1 MTDKLRQL
9 ALLILSTPLFP
20 QPAPKPFV
28 VIDAPVIAL
37 THVRVMDGS
46 ESQPA
51 EEQTIVIAGGLI
63 RAIGS
68 SIAIPANA
76 QVIDLKGRTIIPGL
90 VGMHDHFFYPVDS
103 GGFSGE
109 SVPVLYGEMGF
120 SFPRLYLAAGVTSIR
135 TTGSIEPYTD
145 LNLKKLVDEG
155 KLPGPKIHIT
165 GPYMEGA
172 GATLPQMHELS
183 GPDDARK
190 TVEYWAGE
198 GVTSFKAFLHI
209 TRDELQETIRA
220 AHARGLK
227 VTGHLCSIGFQEAAA
242 LGIDNL
248 EHGILED
255 SEFVAAK
262 QPDTCPAFEARA
274 DALSKLDLTSAPVL
288 NMIHTLISHRVAIT
302 STLALYESF
311 VPFRPPLDR
320 MAASLD
326 LLAPGPLLD
335 YRNFRR
341 NLQQTPNT
349 SAERLQMEMQF
360 EREFVHAG
368 GLLLAGLD
376 PNGGGGLLA
385 GFGDQREVELLGF
398 TPVQAIHIAT
408 ENGAKVLGES
418 ARIGTLA
425 AGKAADLVVIN
436 GNPAQRI
443 EDIEKVEIVFK
454 DGIGYNPAKLIE
466 SVRGAVGA
474 H

>member
-1 MTDKLRQL
+1 L
-9 ALLILSTPLFP
+9 ALLALSAPLFP
-20 QPAPKPFV
+20 QAFVSVNAP
-28 VIDAPVIAL
+28 IIAL
-37 THVRVMDGS
+37 THVRIIDGT
-46 ESQPA
+46 ESAPA
-51 EEQTIVIAGGLI
+51 ENQTIVITGGVI
-63 RAIGS
+63 RAIGA
-68 SIAIPANA
+68 SIPIPANA
-76 QVIDLKGRTIIPGL
+76 RIIDLNGRTIIPGL
-90 VGMHDHFFYPVDS
+90 VGMHDHLFYPVDS

-109 SVPVLYGEMGF
+109 SVPALYGEMGF
-120 SFPRLYLAAGVTSIR
+120 SFPRLYLAAGVTTIR

-145 LNLKKLVDEG
+145 LNLKKLVDQG
-155 KLPGPKIHIT
+155 KIPGPKIHIT

-172 GATLPQMHELS
+172 GTTLPQMHELS
-183 GPDDARK
+183 GPEDARK

-227 VTGHLCSIGFQEAAA
+227 VTGHLCSIGFQEAAG

-255 SEFVAAK
+255 SEFVANK
-262 QPDTCPAFEARA
+262 QPDTCPAFEVRA
-274 DALSKLDLTSAPVL
+274 GVLNQLDLTSAPVL
-288 NMIHTLISHRVAIT
+288 NMIHNLVSHHVAVT

-311 VPFRPPLDR
+311 VPYRPPLDR

-349 SAERLQMEMQF
+349 SAERLQKEMQF
-360 EREFVHAG
+360 ELEFVKAG

-385 GFGDQREVELLGF
+385 GFGDQREVELLVEAGF
-398 TPVQAIHIAT
+398 TPIQAIHIAT

-418 ARIGTLA
+418 AHIGTLA
-425 AGKAADLVVIN
+425 AGKAADIVVIN

-443 EDIEKVEIVFK
+443 EDIEKVELVFK
-454 DGIGYNPAKLIE
+454 DGLGYDPAKLIE